1 MRALTVIPGRSD
13 SLAVEDMPAP
23 DTALG
28 DVLVDGVA
36 VGVCGTDHE
45 LSQGDYG
52 WAPEGSERLI
62 LGHESLGRVREAP
75 DGSGFAAG
83 DLIVGV
89 VRMPDPKP
97 CGACAHGEWDM
108 CRNGEYTEHGI
119 KSLHGF
125 AAEQWRVRSEHAVK
139 LDQALESVGMLM
151 EPTTVVAKAWEQ
163 VDRIG
168 GRAWFEPKSVLITG
182 AGPIGL
188 LAAMIGA
195 QRGLDVHVLDRVKDG
210 PKPQL
215 VEDLGARYHSDP
227 ADKVIDEIQ
236 PDVIIEGTGAT
247 PVVNAVLANPKPYA
261 ITILTGI
268 SDPGETETVDLG
280 TINRTAVLGNS
291 AVAGSVNAN
300 LRHYEAAAEALA
312 AADLGWLERLVTR
325 RVPLEKFAE
334 AFTPQDDDVKVVL
347 TL

>member
-1 MRALTVIPGRSD
+1 
-13 SLAVEDMPAP
+13 MPAP

>member
-1 MRALTVIPGRSD
+1 
-13 SLAVEDMPAP
+13 MPAP

-215 VEDLGARYHSDP
+215 VEDLGARYHSEP